1 MIWHIRLALLALSQA
16 VSQAY
21 SARVSLHFCA
31 WFTPSN
37 LPVLSIRPP
46 QDCAPPAAESAWMML
61 DGAELGLGT
70 LLQQLCEPWQQ
81 GSRQQ
86 GSRRHADSHST
97 HGTHGRQHADWRM
110 TAGADGK
117 FHLAPT
123 RFSNRDAV
131 QQAEAF
137 LGQNP
142 KEQVRPAPAD
152 GKASTGSGAAGTS
165 RRYRVVHHPRV
176 AIRANPTTT
185 ARMIGVA
192 LAGSEVE
199 AAEVVEPWLR
209 LTEACW
215 IRLTGRM
222 MAGSEAWMLIDGHK
236 LGLGPLLEPAG

>member
-1 MIWHIRLALLALSQA
+1 
-16 VSQAY
+16 
-21 SARVSLHFCA
+21 
-31 WFTPSN
+31 
-37 LPVLSIRPP
+37 
-46 QDCAPPAAESAWMML
+46 
-61 DGAELGLGT
+61 
-70 LLQQLCEPWQQ
+70 
-81 GSRQQ
+81 
-86 GSRRHADSHST
+86 
-97 HGTHGRQHADWRM
+97 M

-165 RRYRVVHHPRV
+165 RRYRVVHRPRV